1 LSEVLL
7 ENKDKK
13 DIFELIWKFL
23 ASVKLAIYTL
33 IIIALSS
40 IVGTIV
46 EQAAEPSK
54 NIALLAKFFGDNAAP
69 TVYNIFAKMGF
80 MDMYSSWW
88 FVSFLAIFSI
98 NLIVCSIDRF
108 PKTWR
113 SIRKPQR
120 PLPENSIKSLAIKK
134 NLKFKTSL
142 NVAKDEFQNLLKSSR
157 YKVSEASEEGSV
169 QLYTQK
175 NRYAK
180 LTVYVVHLSIILIF
194 IGAVIGSKFG
204 FKGYVNIVEGRSTK
218 VAYKS
223 PGEPIPLGFAVKCVW
238 YKTEYY
244 GATSTPREFMSELV
258 ILDKGREVKRKV
270 IEVNDPL
277 KYKGITFFQS
287 SYGVLQ
293 NVMEDYVIEDTGSR
307 RQTTLQPKFTKYPNQ
322 IGNFLI
328 KIKPANGQE
337 NTLSLR
343 RGDTFKIPGTEIKG
357 TIVGFSPTLDR
368 DRMTNALGTS
378 EYYKDQMMN
387 PAVAIEVESPGKE
400 PFVGWYLREDPTWI
414 VPEGGH
420 ELEFVAFRGIMYTGL
435 SVAKD
440 PGVWFI
446 YVASILMGV
455 SLYLCFFISNK
466 KLWVHIA
473 HESPGNKGP
482 VRITVGGSTN
492 RNKINFEKEIDK
504 LLSRASDAIEGR
516 SKK

>member
-1 LSEVLL
+1 L
-7 ENKDKK
+7 ENKEKK
-13 DIFELIWKFL
+13 DIFESIWKFL

-33 IIIALSS
+33 IIIAASS

-88 FVSFLAIFSI
+88 FVSFLVIFSI

-108 PKTWR
+108 PKTWH
-113 SIRKPQR
+113 IVRKPQR
-120 PLPENSIKSLAIKK
+120 PLPESSIKSLAIKK
-134 NLKFKTSL
+134 ELKFKTSI
-142 NVAKDEFQNLLKSSR
+142 NVVRDEFMNLLKSSR
-157 YKVSEASEEGSV
+157 YKVSEATEDGSV

-180 LTVYVVHLSIILIF
+180 LTVYVVHLSIILFF

-223 PGEPIPLGFAVKCVW
+223 PGEQIPLGFDVKCIW
-238 YKTEYY
+238 YETEYY
-244 GATSTPREFMSELV
+244 GVTSTPREFSSELV
-258 ILDKGREVKRKV
+258 IFDKGREVMRKV

-287 SYGVLQ
+287 SYGTLQGVL
-293 NVMEDYVIEDTGSR
+293 DDFVIEDVESR
-307 RQTTLQPKFTKYPNQ
+307 RQTTLQPKFSKYPNQ
-322 IGNFLI
+322 VGKFLI
-328 KIKPANGQE
+328 KIKSANGQE
-337 NTLSLR
+337 KTLSLR
-343 RGDTFKIPGTEIKG
+343 RGDTFNVPGTEIKG
-357 TIVGFSPTLDR
+357 TVIGFSPTLDR
-368 DRMTNALGTS
+368 DRMTEALGTN
-378 EYYKDQMMN
+378 EYYKDKMMN

-420 ELEFVAFRGIMYTGL
+420 ELEFIDFRGIMYTGL

-446 YVASILMGV
+446 YVASVLMSI
-455 SLYLCFFISNK
+455 SLYLCFFIANK

-492 RNKINFEKEIDK
+492 RNKLNFEKEIDK

>member
-1 LSEVLL
+1 L
-7 ENKDKK
+7 EKK
-13 DIFELIWKFL
+13 EKVDIFESVWKFL

-33 IIIALSS
+33 IIIATSS

-88 FVSFLAIFSI
+88 FVSFLIIFSI

-108 PKTWR
+108 PRTWR
-113 SIRKPQR
+113 LIRKPQK
-120 PLPENSIKSLAIKK
+120 PLPENSIKSLAVKRE
-134 NLKFKTSL
+134 LKFKTGL
-142 NVAKDEFQNLLKSSR
+142 NVVRDEFMNILTSSR

-194 IGAVIGSKFG
+194 IGAVIGAKFG
-204 FKGYVNIVEGRSTK
+204 FKGYVNIIEGRSTK
-218 VAYKS
+218 VAYLGPS
-223 PGEPIPLGFAVKCVW
+223 EPYPLGFDVKCLW
-238 YKTEYY
+238 YQTEYY
-244 GATSTPREFMSELV
+244 GSSATPREFMSELV
-258 ILDKGREVKRKV
+258 VIDKGREVMRKI
-270 IEVNDPL
+270 IEVNKPL

-287 SYGVLQ
+287 SYGMLTG
-293 NVMEDYVIEDTGSR
+293 VMDDFVIDDAGDK
-307 RQTTLQPKFTKYPNQ
+307 RQTTLQPKFTKFPNQ
-322 IGNFLI
+322 IGSFII
-328 KIKPANGQE
+328 KVKPLNGEE
-337 NTLSLR
+337 NTLWLR
-343 RGDTFKIPGTEIKG
+343 RGDTFDIPGTEIKG
-357 TIVGFSPTLDR
+357 TIVGFSPTLGR
-368 DRMTNALGTS
+368 DRMTGALGTT
-378 EYYKDQMMN
+378 EYYKEQMVN
-387 PAVAIEVESPGKE
+387 PAVAIEVESPGRK
-400 PFVGWYLREDPTWI
+400 PFVGWYIRNDPTWI

-420 ELEFVAFRGIMYTGL
+420 ELEFIDLRGVEYTGL
-435 SVAKD
+435 QVARD

-446 YVASILMGV
+446 YIACIVMSI

-473 HESPGNKGP
+473 HESPKNRGP
-482 VRITVGGSTN
+482 VRITIGGSTN
-492 RNKINFEKEIDK
+492 RNKLNFEKEIDK
-504 LLSRASDAIEGR
+504 LLLHASDAIEGR

>member
-1 LSEVLL
+1 ME
-7 ENKDKK
+7 DKEK
-13 DIFELIWKFL
+13 TDIFESIWKFL

-46 EQAAEPSK
+46 EQAAEPAK
-54 NIALLAKFFGDNAAP
+54 NIALLAKFFGDNLAP

-120 PLPENSIKSLAIKK
+120 PLPENAIKSLGIKK
-134 NLKFKTSL
+134 NLHFKTSL
-142 NVAKDEFQNLLKSSR
+142 NVAKDEFLNLLKSSR

-204 FKGYVNIVEGRSTK
+204 FKGYVNVVEGRSTK

-223 PGEPIPLGFAVKCVW
+223 PGEPIPLGFEVKCLW
-238 YKTEYY
+238 YETEYY

-258 ILDKGREVKRKV
+258 ILDKGREVMRKV
-270 IEVNDPL
+270 IEVNNPL
-277 KYKGITFFQS
+277 KYKGITFYQS
-287 SYGVLQ
+287 SYGLLTG
-293 NVMEDYVIEDTGSR
+293 VMDDFMIEDVESR

-322 IGNFLI
+322 VGNFI
-328 KIKPANGQE
+328 VKVTPANGQE
-337 NTLSLR
+337 TTLTLR
-343 RGDTFKIPGTEIKG
+343 RGDTFDIPGTEIKG
-357 TIVGFSPTLDR
+357 TVVGFSPTLDR
-368 DRMTNALGTS
+368 DRMTGALGTS
-378 EYYKDQMMN
+378 EYYKDKMMN
-387 PAVAIEVESPGKE
+387 PAVAIEVESPGKK
-400 PFVGWYLREDPTWI
+400 PFVGWYLKKDPTWI

-420 ELEFVAFRGIMYTGL
+420 ELEFVDFRGVEFTGL
-435 SVAKD
+435 QVAKD

-446 YVASILMGV
+446 YIACIVMGI

-466 KLWVHIA
+466 KLWVHIS